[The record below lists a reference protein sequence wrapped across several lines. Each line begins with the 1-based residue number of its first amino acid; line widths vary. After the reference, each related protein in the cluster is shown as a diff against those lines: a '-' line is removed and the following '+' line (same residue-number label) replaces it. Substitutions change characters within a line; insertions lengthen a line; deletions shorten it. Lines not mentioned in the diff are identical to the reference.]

1 MHSSYLPSRWV
12 KSVASFVA
20 LLVLAV
26 VTGNCGGAK
35 AADLPDYTPDSNA
48 ARESIPA
55 VYTWDLTQLF
65 KDAAAWDA
73 KRVALSDELAKLEAY
88 KGKLADPKALKEAL
102 ALYFDLHNQTNQ
114 ITLYAN
120 MLTDSY
126 SSNADFAAMAQKGL
140 ALLDET
146 MAQATFIR
154 GEIMALDDAAMSAA
168 YGAEP
173 GLETYRNYIDGLRR
187 RRARVLNEDAE
198 RVMGLFGDNLWA
210 EIDLNEIPSP
220 AEDVF
225 NAVRG
230 EIEFPMIK
238 DGDGKD
244 VQLNFSNYGLFR
256 SDPKREVRAAA
267 VEAFLATLR
276 KSENSLAAALA
287 AQAKFDVELARSRT
301 YSTALDAYLDKDN
314 IDTAVYMNLIAAVNA
329 NLEPLHRYVQ
339 LRKKVLGVDEVHMY
353 DLYVP
358 LVASAEKKIPFK
370 DARDIIIAA
379 LAPMGEEYVKVLTE
393 GLDPANGWLDLYPSN
408 DKNSGAFSASVY
420 GLHPYVKMNYQDTM
434 DDMSTLAHEFGH
446 ALHSYLSSK
455 HQSYS
460 EYRYVPFLAEIP
472 STANQALLTD
482 YLLANADDPAIKASV
497 LVERLE
503 DIRSTIYRQTLFA
516 EFELALH
523 TFVEE
528 GTPVTAELL
537 NKTYGDLVAKYYGPD
552 YTMGEND
559 GIEWAYVPH
568 FYWKYY
574 VFNYATGLSS
584 GIAIAKLVRQ
594 GQAQRDAYLGM
605 LSAGCSKPPL
615 EILKGAGVDLS
626 KPDAINLALQQFDE
640 TLTELEALL
649 PQLEKQAQN

>member
-1 MHSSYLPSRWV
+1 
-12 KSVASFVA
+12 
-20 LLVLAV
+20 
-26 VTGNCGGAK
+26 
-35 AADLPDYTPDSNA
+35 
-48 ARESIPA
+48 
-55 VYTWDLTQLF
+55 
-65 KDAAAWDA
+65 
-73 KRVALSDELAKLEAY
+73 
-88 KGKLADPKALKEAL
+88 
-102 ALYFDLHNQTNQ
+102 
-114 ITLYAN
+114 
-120 MLTDSY
+120 
-126 SSNADFAAMAQKGL
+126 
-140 ALLDET
+140 
-146 MAQATFIR
+146 
-154 GEIMALDDAAMSAA
+154 
-168 YGAEP
+168 
-173 GLETYRNYIDGLRR
+173 
-187 RRARVLNEDAE
+187 
-198 RVMGLFGDNLWA
+198 
-210 EIDLNEIPSP
+210 
-220 AEDVF
+220 
-225 NAVRG
+225 
-230 EIEFPMIK
+230 
-238 DGDGKD
+238 
-244 VQLNFSNYGLFR
+244 
-256 SDPKREVRAAA
+256 
-267 VEAFLATLR
+267 
-276 KSENSLAAALA
+276 
-287 AQAKFDVELARSRT
+287 
-301 YSTALDAYLDKDN
+301 
-314 IDTAVYMNLIAAVNA
+314 
-329 NLEPLHRYVQ
+329 
-339 LRKKVLGVDEVHMY
+339 
-353 DLYVP
+353 
-358 LVASAEKKIPFK
+358 
-370 DARDIIIAA
+370 
-379 LAPMGEEYVKVLTE
+379 
-393 GLDPANGWLDLYPSN
+393 
-408 DKNSGAFSASVY
+408 
-420 GLHPYVKMNYQDTM
+420 M

-460 EYRYVPFLAEIP
+460 EYRYVPFLAEIA